1 MVLAKRTSKNQ
12 LTLPKA
18 IVEATGPADYY
29 DVVCE
34 EGRIVLTPLH
44 PGAAD
49 EVRARLEEM
58 GIGEEEVA
66 EAVSWARGR

>member
-34 EGRIVLTPLH
+34 GGRIVLTPLRT
-44 PGAAD
+44 GADD
-49 EVRARLEEM
+49 EVRARLEAM
-58 GIGEEEVA
+58 GIGEAEVA
-66 EAVSWARGR
+66 EAVAWARGR